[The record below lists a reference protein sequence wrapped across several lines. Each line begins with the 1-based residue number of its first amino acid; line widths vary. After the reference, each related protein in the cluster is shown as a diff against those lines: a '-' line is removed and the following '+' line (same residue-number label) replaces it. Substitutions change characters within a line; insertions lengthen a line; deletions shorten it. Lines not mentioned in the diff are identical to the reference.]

1 MGRSGLSWGLFLALL
16 GQQESRPPLGR
27 PGYLPGIVA
36 TGGKRQVMFTWLRSE
51 LPKGFNQAFESAPGP
66 ETQNNHQGSLPDLQ
80 VAGAS
85 VCGAPAGKGFSFP
98 GVTGDLDASL
108 W

>member
-1 MGRSGLSWGLFLALL
+1 MGQGRSGLSWGLFLALL
-16 GQQESRPPLGR
+16 GQQESWPSLGR

-36 TGGKRQVMFTWLRSE
+36 TGGKRQVMFTRLRSE

-66 ETQNNHQGSLPDLQ
+66 EPQNNHQGSLPDLQ

-85 VCGAPAGKGFSFP
+85 VC
-98 GVTGDLDASL
+98 
-108 W
+108 